1 VKVREG
7 RLPTKNGLSYL
18 EVKHLLLFSYSETLV
33 YYILCKCQGRS
44 VKDHPLWLRLVEIKF
59 FLEKVRIV
67 CFPTSNEVFLH
78 KIGARLQNFL
88 KYSARNIVE
97 FYLRALVFKYP
108 RICQLCYEKL
118 QKAFGRCGNWSRLWS
133 FEIHSPS

>member
-1 VKVREG
+1 MKVREG

-67 CFPTSNEVFLH
+67 CIPTSNEVFLH
-78 KIGARLQNFL
+78 KIGARL
-88 KYSARNIVE
+88 
-97 FYLRALVFKYP
+97 
-108 RICQLCYEKL
+108 
-118 QKAFGRCGNWSRLWS
+118 
-133 FEIHSPS
+133 